1 MAKPV
6 TRTQPPTK
14 QAKKSAPSRSAIA
27 AVVSES
33 HDRAEV
39 YAKNA
44 KMLQGLVSEAIEKIA
59 TLDNNVFKENWAYLL
74 AMLRLLKAY
83 ATRRYKSVPSESLLS
98 VIGAITYFVSPLD
111 LIPDFMKGAGYLDD
125 AIIVRAVQ
133 KRVKADLDRFMEW
146 ESGIVR

>member
-1 MAKPV
+1 MAKLS
-6 TRTQPPTK
+6 TRTQPRTK
-14 QAKKSAPSRSAIA
+14 QAEKLAPSRSAIA

-33 HDRAEV
+33 HARAEV

-44 KMLQGLVSEAIEKIA
+44 KMLQGLVGEAIEKVS
-59 TLDNNVFKENWAYLL
+59 TLDKSVFKENWAYLL

-83 ATRRYKSVPSESLLS
+83 ATRRYKNIPPASLLS
-98 VIGAITYFVSPLD
+98 VIGAVTYFVSPLD
-111 LIPDFMKGAGYLDD
+111 LIPDFMKNAGYLDD

-146 ESGIVR
+146 ESGLVQ